1 MNRFNTNTSIF
12 FISILLFCITIF
24 QSSADARYASI
35 VIDER
40 TGKVLHASNPDRQ
53 RYPASLTK
61 MMTLYMVFDA
71 LDRGKLKLNQR
82 LRVSRRAQGMAPS
95 KLGLKRG
102 QSITVKDAIL
112 ALITKSANDVAV
124 VVAESLGKTEINFA
138 KMMTRKAR
146 SLGMRKTRFRNAS
159 GLPNRRQVSTA
170 RDMATLARKLITDFP
185 QFYHLFKTQRF
196 SYKRRTYRNHNR
208 LLRAYPGVD
217 GIKTGYIRASGFN
230 LAASVTRNGR
240 RLIGV
245 VFGGRTAKSRDRHMA
260 KLLERAFNKASVTT
274 AKPSPSPKTKRVVVP
289 RNRAVASRA
298 KSVTAGRLQQASVP
312 KPNWRKTYPTPAAKT
327 ASEEWA
333 IQVGAY
339 RDIKPART
347 ALRKAI
353 TRIPKL
359 TRKTRASISPFMAG
373 DTLMYRARLIG
384 LSSGAA
390 KKACKRLERRRIPC
404 VAIASKKLTPSQSS
418 QRQTAKQPH

>member
-1 MNRFNTNTSIF
+1 MENNYCKSEAMNRFNTNTSIF

-230 LAASVTRNGR
+230 LVASTKRYGR

-245 VFGGRTAKSRDRHMA
+245 VFGGKSAKSRDRHMR
-260 KLLERAFNKASVTT
+260 KLFERAYALVPKKKKRFASNTAKDFNKI
-274 AKPSPSPKTKRVVVP
+274 AKPRTRIAKATYTQKFKSNQ
-289 RNRAVASRA
+289 NRIR
-298 KSVTAGRLQQASVP
+298 R
-312 KPNWRKTYPTPAAKT
+312 
-327 ASEEWA
+327 WA
-333 IQVGAY
+333 IQVGAFSQSSS
-339 RDIKPART
+339 ARL
-347 ALRKAI
+347 AAYG
-353 TRIPKL
+353 
-359 TRKTRASISPFMAG
+359 AAG
-373 DTLMYRARLIG
+373 RLQGRGVAEHGRVAVVMHKQARNRLYRAQIVGMSQRDAMKSCTYLR
-384 LSSGAA
+384 AQQQA
-390 KKACKRLERRRIPC
+390 C
-404 VAIASKKLTPSQSS
+404 VAIPPMLQ
-418 QRQTAKQPH
+418 

>member
-1 MNRFNTNTSIF
+1 MENNYCKSEAMNRFNTNTSIF

-230 LAASVTRNGR
+230 LVASTKRYGR

-245 VFGGRTAKSRDRHMA
+245 VFGGKSAKSRDRHMR
-260 KLLERAFNKASVTT
+260 KLFERAYALVPKKKKRFASNTAKDFNKI
-274 AKPSPSPKTKRVVVP
+274 AKPRTRIAKVNYTQKFKSNQ
-289 RNRAVASRA
+289 NRIR
-298 KSVTAGRLQQASVP
+298 R
-312 KPNWRKTYPTPAAKT
+312 
-327 ASEEWA
+327 WA
-333 IQVGAY
+333 IQVGAFSQSSS
-339 RDIKPART
+339 ARL
-347 ALRKAI
+347 AAYG
-353 TRIPKL
+353 
-359 TRKTRASISPFMAG
+359 AAG
-373 DTLMYRARLIG
+373 RLQGRGVAEHGRVAVVMHKQARNQLYRAQIVGMSQRDAMKSCTYLR
-384 LSSGAA
+384 AQQQA
-390 KKACKRLERRRIPC
+390 C
-404 VAIASKKLTPSQSS
+404 VAIPPMLQ
-418 QRQTAKQPH
+418 

>member
-230 LAASVTRNGR
+230 LVASTKRYGR

-245 VFGGRTAKSRDRHMA
+245 VFGGKSAKSRDRHMR
-260 KLLERAFNKASVTT
+260 KLFERAYALVPKKKKRFASNTAKDFNKI
-274 AKPSPSPKTKRVVVP
+274 AKPRTRIAKVNYTQKFKSNQ
-289 RNRAVASRA
+289 NRIR
-298 KSVTAGRLQQASVP
+298 R
-312 KPNWRKTYPTPAAKT
+312 
-327 ASEEWA
+327 WA
-333 IQVGAY
+333 IQVGAFSQSSS
-339 RDIKPART
+339 ARL
-347 ALRKAI
+347 AAYG
-353 TRIPKL
+353 
-359 TRKTRASISPFMAG
+359 AAG
-373 DTLMYRARLIG
+373 RLQGRGVAEHGRVAVVMHKQARNRLYRAQIVGMSQRDAMKSCTYLR
-384 LSSGAA
+384 AQQQA
-390 KKACKRLERRRIPC
+390 C
-404 VAIASKKLTPSQSS
+404 VAIPPMLQ
-418 QRQTAKQPH
+418 

>member
-1 MNRFNTNTSIF
+1 MENNYCKSEAMNRFNTNTSIF

-230 LAASVTRNGR
+230 LVASTKRYGR

-245 VFGGRTAKSRDRHMA
+245 VFGGKSAKSRDRHMR
-260 KLLERAFNKASVTT
+260 KLFERAYALVPKSKKRFASNTAKDFNKI
-274 AKPSPSPKTKRVVVP
+274 AKPRTRIAKVNYTQKFKSNQ
-289 RNRAVASRA
+289 NRIR
-298 KSVTAGRLQQASVP
+298 R
-312 KPNWRKTYPTPAAKT
+312 
-327 ASEEWA
+327 WA
-333 IQVGAY
+333 IQVGAFSQSSS
-339 RDIKPART
+339 ARL
-347 ALRKAI
+347 AAYG
-353 TRIPKL
+353 
-359 TRKTRASISPFMAG
+359 AAG
-373 DTLMYRARLIG
+373 RLQGRGVAEHGRVAVVMHKQARNRLYRAQIVGMSQRDAMKSCTYLR
-384 LSSGAA
+384 AQQQA
-390 KKACKRLERRRIPC
+390 C
-404 VAIASKKLTPSQSS
+404 VAIPPILQ
-418 QRQTAKQPH
+418 

>member
-1 MNRFNTNTSIF
+1 MIRFNTSSIII
-12 FISILLFCITIF
+12 FISILLFCFAIF
-24 QSSADARYASI
+24 QSSANARYASI
-35 VIDER
+35 VVDEQ

-71 LDRGKLKLNQR
+71 LDRGKIKLNQR
-82 LRVSRRAQGMAPS
+82 LKVSRRAQGMAPS

-196 SYKRRTYRNHNR
+196 NYKRRTYRNHNK

-230 LAASVTRNGR
+230 LVASTKRYGR

-245 VFGGRTAKSRDRHMA
+245 VFGGKSAKSRDRHMQ
-260 KLLERAFNKASVTT
+260 KLFERAYALVPKKKKRYAANSMQDIKKA
-274 AKPSPSPKTKRVVVP
+274 AKPKIQLARAAYTQNFKSNQ
-289 RNRAVASRA
+289 NRIR
-298 KSVTAGRLQQASVP
+298 R
-312 KPNWRKTYPTPAAKT
+312 
-327 ASEEWA
+327 WA
-333 IQVGAY
+333 IQVGAFSQSSS
-339 RDIKPART
+339 ARL
-347 ALRKAI
+347 AAYG
-353 TRIPKL
+353 
-359 TRKTRASISPFMAG
+359 AAG
-373 DTLMYRARLIG
+373 RLQGRGVAEYGRVAVVMHQQARNRLYRAQIVGMSQRDAMKSCNYLR
-384 LSSGAA
+384 AQQQA
-390 KKACKRLERRRIPC
+390 C
-404 VAIASKKLTPSQSS
+404 VAIPPIMQ
-418 QRQTAKQPH
+418 

>member
-1 MNRFNTNTSIF
+1 MENNYCKSEAMNRFNTNTSIF

-230 LAASVTRNGR
+230 LVASTKRYGR

-245 VFGGRTAKSRDRHMA
+245 VFGGKSAQSRDRHMR
-260 KLLERAFNKASVTT
+260 KLFERAYALVPKKKKRFASNTAKDFNKI
-274 AKPSPSPKTKRVVVP
+274 AKPRTRIAKANYTQKFKSNQ
-289 RNRAVASRA
+289 NRIR
-298 KSVTAGRLQQASVP
+298 R
-312 KPNWRKTYPTPAAKT
+312 
-327 ASEEWA
+327 WA
-333 IQVGAY
+333 IQVGAFSQSSS
-339 RDIKPART
+339 ARL
-347 ALRKAI
+347 AAYG
-353 TRIPKL
+353 
-359 TRKTRASISPFMAG
+359 AAG
-373 DTLMYRARLIG
+373 RLQGRGVAEHGRVAVVMHKQARNRLYRAQIVGMSQRDAMKSCTYLR
-384 LSSGAA
+384 AQQQA
-390 KKACKRLERRRIPC
+390 C
-404 VAIASKKLTPSQSS
+404 VAIPPILQ
-418 QRQTAKQPH
+418 

>member
-1 MNRFNTNTSIF
+1 MEDYYCKSEAMNRFNINTSIF

-35 VIDER
+35 VIDEQ

-146 SLGMRKTRFRNAS
+146 TLGMRKTRFRNAS

-230 LAASVTRNGR
+230 LVASTKRYGR

-245 VFGGRTAKSRDRHMA
+245 VFGGKSAKSRDRHMR
-260 KLLERAFNKASVTT
+260 KLFERAYALVPKKKKRFATNTAKDFNKI
-274 AKPSPSPKTKRVVVP
+274 AKPRTRIAKANYTQKFKSNQ
-289 RNRAVASRA
+289 NRIR
-298 KSVTAGRLQQASVP
+298 R
-312 KPNWRKTYPTPAAKT
+312 
-327 ASEEWA
+327 WA
-333 IQVGAY
+333 IQVGAFSQSSS
-339 RDIKPART
+339 ARL
-347 ALRKAI
+347 AAYG
-353 TRIPKL
+353 
-359 TRKTRASISPFMAG
+359 AAG
-373 DTLMYRARLIG
+373 RLQGRGVAEHGRVAVVMHKQARNRLYRAQIVGMSQRDAMKSCTYLR
-384 LSSGAA
+384 AQQQA
-390 KKACKRLERRRIPC
+390 C
-404 VAIASKKLTPSQSS
+404 VAIPPMLQ
-418 QRQTAKQPH
+418 

>member
-1 MNRFNTNTSIF
+1 MEYYYCKSEAMNRFNTNTSIF

-138 KMMTRKAR
+138 KMMTRKTR
-146 SLGMRKTRFRNAS
+146 TLGMRKTRFRNAS

-230 LAASVTRNGR
+230 LVASTKRYGR

-245 VFGGRTAKSRDRHMA
+245 VFGGKSAKSRDRHMR
-260 KLLERAFNKASVTT
+260 KLFERAYALVPKRKKRFASNTAKDFNKI
-274 AKPSPSPKTKRVVVP
+274 AKPRTRI
-289 RNRAVASRA
+289 A
-298 KSVTAGRLQQASVP
+298 KA
-312 KPNWRKTYPTPAAKT
+312 TYPQKFK
-327 ASEEWA
+327 SNQNRIRRWA
-333 IQVGAY
+333 IQVGAFSQSSS
-339 RDIKPART
+339 ARL
-347 ALRKAI
+347 AAYG
-353 TRIPKL
+353 
-359 TRKTRASISPFMAG
+359 AAG
-373 DTLMYRARLIG
+373 RLQGRGVAEHGRVAVVMHKQARNRLYRAQIVGMSQRDAMKSCTYLR
-384 LSSGAA
+384 AQQQA
-390 KKACKRLERRRIPC
+390 C
-404 VAIASKKLTPSQSS
+404 VAIPPILQ
-418 QRQTAKQPH
+418 

>member
-71 LDRGKLKLNQR
+71 LNRGKLKLNQR

-230 LAASVTRNGR
+230 LVASTKRYGR

-245 VFGGRTAKSRDRHMA
+245 VFGGKSAKSRDRHMR
-260 KLLERAFNKASVTT
+260 KLFERAYALVPKKKKRFASNT
-274 AKPSPSPKTKRVVVP
+274 AKDFNRIAKP
-289 RNRAVASRA
+289 RTRIAKATYTQKFKSNQNRIR
-298 KSVTAGRLQQASVP
+298 R
-312 KPNWRKTYPTPAAKT
+312 
-327 ASEEWA
+327 WA
-333 IQVGAY
+333 IQVGAFS
-339 RDIKPART
+339 RSSSARL
-347 ALRKAI
+347 AAYG
-353 TRIPKL
+353 
-359 TRKTRASISPFMAG
+359 AAG
-373 DTLMYRARLIG
+373 RLQGRGVAEHGRVAVVMHKQARNRLYRAQIVGMSQRDAMKSCTYLR
-384 LSSGAA
+384 AQQQA
-390 KKACKRLERRRIPC
+390 C
-404 VAIASKKLTPSQSS
+404 VAIPPMLQ
-418 QRQTAKQPH
+418 

>member
-1 MNRFNTNTSIF
+1 MENNYCKSEAMNRFNTNTSIF

-146 SLGMRKTRFRNAS
+146 TLGMRKTRFRNAS

-230 LAASVTRNGR
+230 LVASTKRYGR

-245 VFGGRTAKSRDRHMA
+245 VFGGKSAKSRDRHMR
-260 KLLERAFNKASVTT
+260 KLFERAYALFPKRKKHFASNTAKDFHKT
-274 AKPSPSPKTKRVVVP
+274 AKPR
-289 RNRAVASRA
+289 SRIA
-298 KSVTAGRLQQASVP
+298 KA
-312 KPNWRKTYPTPAAKT
+312 TYPQKFK
-327 ASEEWA
+327 SNQNRIRRWA
-333 IQVGAY
+333 IQVGAFSQSSS
-339 RDIKPART
+339 ARL
-347 ALRKAI
+347 AAYG
-353 TRIPKL
+353 
-359 TRKTRASISPFMAG
+359 AAG
-373 DTLMYRARLIG
+373 RLQGRGVAEHGRVAVVMHKQARNRLYRAQIVGMSQRDAMKSCTYLR
-384 LSSGAA
+384 AQQQA
-390 KKACKRLERRRIPC
+390 C
-404 VAIASKKLTPSQSS
+404 VAIPPMLQ
-418 QRQTAKQPH
+418 